1 MADAINNDYLQKILL
16 PRNYKLDS
24 SREQITF
31 WKRVSNKETRTK
43 FAFTMITVTKHVH
56 SLRLEGINELRLQNE
71 IKAGKIVLEDED
83 DFFNYFETVFETT
96 LDSTDRFDKILN
108 FFDRNSLIIN
118 NNFVFKKI
126 FIVWALDKIIFS
138 FIDNIILIYKK
149 DKMTITI
156 VVVMQNAWSH

>member
-1 MADAINNDYLQKILL
+1 MADAITNDYLQKILL

-24 SREQITF
+24 SQDQITF
-31 WKRVSNKETRTK
+31 WKRVSNKDTRTK

-96 LDSTDRFDKILN
+96 LDSTDRFDKILD
-108 FFDRNSLIIN
+108 FFELQLHSLEN
-118 NNFVFKKI
+118 MPNYSDEYR
-126 FIVWALDKIIFS
+126 AA
-138 FIDNIILIYKK
+138 IDNIELLVEMANKT
-149 DKMTITI
+149 DLEE
-156 VVVMQNAWSH
+156 

>member
-31 WKRVSNKETRTK
+31 WKRVSNKDTRTK

-71 IKAGKIVLEDED
+71 IKACKIVLEDED

-96 LDSTDRFDKILN
+96 LDSTDRFDKILD
-108 FFDRNSLIIN
+108 FFELQLHILEDMPNYSEEYKQSL
-118 NNFVFKKI
+118 
-126 FIVWALDKIIFS
+126 
-138 FIDNIILIYKK
+138 DNIELLVEMANK
-149 DKMTITI
+149 
-156 VVVMQNAWSH
+156 AELE

>member
-1 MADAINNDYLQKILL
+1 MADAINNDYLAKILL
-16 PRNYKLDS
+16 PKNYKLDS

-31 WKRVSNKETRTK
+31 WKRVSNKDTRTR

-96 LDSTDRFDKILN
+96 LDSTDRFDKILD
-108 FFDRNSLIIN
+108 FFELQLHTLENMPNYSEEY
-118 NNFVFKKI
+118 KK
-126 FIVWALDKIIFS
+126 ALD
-138 FIDNIILIYKK
+138 NIELLVEMANKAE
-149 DKMTITI
+149 ME
-156 VVVMQNAWSH
+156 

>member
-31 WKRVSNKETRTK
+31 WKRVSNKDTRTK

-96 LDSTDRFDKILN
+96 LDSTDRFDKILD
-108 FFDRNSLIIN
+108 FFELQLHILEDMPNYREEYKQSL
-118 NNFVFKKI
+118 
-126 FIVWALDKIIFS
+126 
-138 FIDNIILIYKK
+138 DNIELLVEMANK
-149 DKMTITI
+149 
-156 VVVMQNAWSH
+156 AELE

>member
-31 WKRVSNKETRTK
+31 WKRVSNKDTRTK

-96 LDSTDRFDKILN
+96 LDSTDRFDKILD
-108 FFDRNSLIIN
+108 FFELQLHILEDRPNYSEEYKQSL
-118 NNFVFKKI
+118 
-126 FIVWALDKIIFS
+126 
-138 FIDNIILIYKK
+138 DNIELLVEMANK
-149 DKMTITI
+149 
-156 VVVMQNAWSH
+156 AELE

>member
-1 MADAINNDYLQKILL
+1 MADTINNDYLAKILL

-31 WKRVSNKETRTK
+31 WKRVSNKDTRTK
-43 FAFTMITVTKHVH
+43 FAFTMITVTKHMH

-96 LDSTDRFDKILN
+96 LDSTDRFDKILD
-108 FFDRNSLIIN
+108 FFELQLHILESMPNYSPEY
-118 NNFVFKKI
+118 KK
-126 FIVWALDKIIFS
+126 ALD
-138 FIDNIILIYKK
+138 NIELLVEMANK
-149 DKMTITI
+149 
-156 VVVMQNAWSH
+156 AELE